1 MKRHILRVC
10 HEYIEQSWFLPYKDK
25 FCAAWL
31 VGVEHFGQ
39 ISSSKVYSAHA
50 AFKKTLETSQMVF
63 FLRLSLH
70 EGYLQRTTR

>member
-1 MKRHILRVC
+1 MSKLNKTGFV
-10 HEYIEQSWFLPYKDK
+10 PYKDK

-63 FLRLSLH
+63 LRLFLH
-70 EGYLQRTTR
+70 EAYLHKTTR